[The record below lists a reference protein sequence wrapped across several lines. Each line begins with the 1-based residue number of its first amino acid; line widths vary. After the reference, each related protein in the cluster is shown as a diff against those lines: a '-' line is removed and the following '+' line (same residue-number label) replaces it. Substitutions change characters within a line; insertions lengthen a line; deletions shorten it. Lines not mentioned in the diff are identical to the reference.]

1 MITRFA
7 LAGLGVVLAAGH
19 TAPAATAAQAP
30 TERRAAYQPTLK
42 ASKTTVVT
50 GQKLVLSGRVK
61 PAVKGGTVVLQKRI
75 EGRKWAVEKR
85 LTMTKA
91 GKFRYV
97 DKPSTPGLRSYRVMV
112 PKAGKV
118 KAGTS
123 KPVKVTVLRWVP
135 LTQLAVR
142 AIDGTRAGT
151 TVSIG
156 GKQYANSVVS
166 NAGAA
171 KGTIDWNLDPSC
183 TTLRTRFG
191 AGDDGDADATAHVTL
206 TGDSEQL
213 FSGQFMLTQ
222 SESRTFDVSD
232 VFRLA
237 FAWSSTKAGVL
248 EPRAGAIATMAGP
261 ELLCAI

>member
-1 MITRFA
+1 MISRFA
-7 LAGLGVVLAAGH
+7 LAGLGVVLAAGL

-42 ASKTTVVT
+42 ASKTTVIA

-61 PAVKGGTVVLQKRI
+61 PAAKGGAVVLQKRI

-85 LTMTKA
+85 LKMTKA

-97 DKPSTPGLRSYRVMV
+97 DKPSTPGVRSYRVVV
-112 PKAGKV
+112 PKAGAV
-118 KAGTS
+118 KAGRS
-123 KPVKVTVLRWVP
+123 KPVKVTVMRWVA
-135 LTQLAVR
+135 LAQLPVR
-142 AIDGTRAGT
+142 AIDGTRANT
-151 TVSIG
+151 TVNIG
-156 GKQYANSVVS
+156 GKQYAGSVVS
-166 NAGAA
+166 NSGVAE
-171 KGTIDWNLDPSC
+171 GTIDWNLDPSC

-191 AGDDGDADATAHVTL
+191 AGDDGDTDATAHVTL

-213 FSGQFMLTQ
+213 YSGQFALTQ
-222 SESRTFDVSD
+222 SETRTVDISD

-248 EPRAGAIATMAGP
+248 EPQAGAVATMATP
-261 ELLCAI
+261 QLLCAI